1 MSSPIWYT
9 EYRNFLKSQGIC
21 VQCGKNEAMTD
32 RVVCGYCNEYLN
44 EKNIGF
50 YNRNKAAG
58 MCVRHKN
65 VKAAPGRTSC
75 TECLLRDRIRGHE
88 RNRKRDKQSGEG
100 VVE

>member
-9 EYRNFLKSQGIC
+9 EYRNFLKLQGIC
-21 VQCGKNEAMTD
+21 VQCGKNKAITD

-58 MCVRHKN
+58 MCVRHSK
-65 VKAAPGRTSC
+65 VKAEPGRSSC
-75 TECLLRDRIRGHE
+75 ILCLERDRGRKQK
-88 RNRKRDKQSGEG
+88 RKRVAK
-100 VVE
+100 